1 MLDKFEIARAIR
13 EIALF
18 LQLKRE
24 NTFRVRAYENGAA
37 ALEAINEDLGKVID
51 ERRLTRVRGIGEG
64 LEAIIGEL
72 YNTGRCD
79 MLERLRAEMPPG
91 ILELSQVPGLTPKRI
106 QALHDALKISSI
118 VELQAAC
125 ATGAVAQVKGFGKKT
140 QENILKGI
148 HTYQTREEKVL
159 LLNAREVA
167 KHLRQHF
174 EGLRQV
180 AQFEVAGSVRR
191 WSEVVR
197 NINLV
202 VATADG
208 AGAAQWLAG
217 FPLVT
222 RIEKTEGNRTQV
234 RLASG
239 MRVDMLSCSQDQFVP
254 ALITQTGSPA
264 HVERLREIAQQQ
276 GYVFDDVSLR
286 KGKRLV
292 ATPDEESFYQTL
304 GMPYIPPELRE
315 DDGEFE
321 EVFAGGNFDDLINE
335 AHIKGLVHCHTVFSD
350 GKNTVEEMAV
360 AAQDMDMDYITITDH
375 SPAAHYAGGLTVDR
389 LKQQWAQIEEAQ
401 SKVKVKL
408 LKGTECDILEDGRLD
423 YPDPVLDQFDL
434 IIASIHSR
442 MKMDREQMTKR
453 LVNCM
458 KQRQFKIWGHALGRL
473 ILRREPFDC
482 NVEAVLDA
490 AAESRV
496 AIEVNGDPYRLDME
510 PRWIKEARLR
520 GIKFVISTDAH
531 STRGLHALRYGVHIA
546 RRGGLR
552 KSEVLNTLAWQQFAA
567 AVKPV

>member
-1 MLDKFEIARAIR
+1 VLDKFAIARAIR

-51 ERRLTRVRGIGEG
+51 ERRLTRFRGIGEG
-64 LEAIIGEL
+64 LEAVIGEL
-72 YNTGRCD
+72 YNTGRSE

-91 ILELSQVPGLTPKRI
+91 ILELSQVPGLTPKRV

-118 VELQAAC
+118 AELQAAC
-125 ATGAVAQVKGFGKKT
+125 ATGAVAEIKGFGKKT

-159 LLNAREVA
+159 LLNARELA
-167 KHLRQHF
+167 NHLRRHF

-180 AQFEVAGSVRR
+180 EQFEVAGSIRR
-191 WSEVVR
+191 WKEVVH
-197 NINLV
+197 NVNLV
-202 VATADG
+202 VATTDG
-208 AGAAQWLAG
+208 ERASSWLAE

-222 RIEKTEGNRTQV
+222 NVETSEGNRTQV

-239 MRVDMLSCSQDQFVP
+239 MRVDMLTCSRNAFVP

-264 HVERLREIAQQQ
+264 HVERLRQLAEQQ
-276 GYVFDDVSLR
+276 GYVFDEVSLR
-286 KGKRLV
+286 KGNRALKL
-292 ATPDEESFYQTL
+292 ATEEAFYETL
-304 GMPYIPPELRE
+304 GLPFIPPELRE

-321 EVFAGGNFDDLINE
+321 EVFSGGNFDGLITQE
-335 AHIKGLVHCHTVFSD
+335 QIRGLIHCHTVFSD

-423 YPDPVLDQFDL
+423 YPDNVLDQFDV

-442 MKMDREQMTKR
+442 MKMDRDQMTKR

-473 ILRREPFDC
+473 VLRREPFDC

-510 PRWIKEARLR
+510 PRWIKEARAR
-520 GIKFVISTDAH
+520 GIRFVISTDAH

-552 KSEVLNTLAWQQFAA
+552 KSEVLNTLSWQKFAA
-567 AVKPV
+567 AVKPI